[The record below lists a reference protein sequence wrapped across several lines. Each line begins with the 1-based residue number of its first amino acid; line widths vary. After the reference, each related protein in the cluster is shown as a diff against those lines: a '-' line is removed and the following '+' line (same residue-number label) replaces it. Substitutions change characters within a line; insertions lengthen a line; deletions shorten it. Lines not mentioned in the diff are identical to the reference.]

1 VLATGLVLPGLVS
14 TPAAEVK
21 LTISPDGG
29 RMLRGTVGWGDGG
42 TGWDIYESVRQGGQ
56 CDPAGLYLPTSCRGG
71 PGRMHIYR
79 IPVETALAP
88 PQ

>member
-1 VLATGLVLPGLVS
+1 LAATHRALLVAFLLACAGEVAAEVLATGLVLPGLVS

-29 RMLRGTVGWGDGG
+29 RMLWG
-42 TGWDIYESVRQGGQ
+42 TG
-56 CDPAGLYLPTSCRGG
+56 
-71 PGRMHIYR
+71 RMDIYR